1 MLYQLPQTF
10 GRYTLLTKLG
20 AGGMGT
26 VFEADDPTQRQRVAL
41 KIPHDQEDASA
52 LQRFRREASLARRI
66 KHPNLCP
73 IIEDGQIGG
82 MFYFTMPLL
91 QGQSLYQ
98 KRKPG
103 ATMPLAEALPLCR
116 KIALAMQE
124 LHRFGIMHRDLKP
137 ANIMLKPDGEPVI
150 MDFGLARSVDGADR
164 VTRSGAMM
172 GSPAYMCP
180 EQFEG
185 EQDKM
190 GPSGDIFS
198 LGVILYEL
206 VTGMLPFPG
215 SHAGAIFAAL
225 LRDNPKPPSS
235 HKPGLEALDPI
246 ILKALQKQPAD
257 RYGSMAEFAAV
268 LDAFAARNEMQNL
281 LDQSGLLEQ
290 LNEANAEAEERL
302 RQALEKQTQLQT
314 AADQHRK
321 ARDEIYQKAQN
332 ILTRLK
338 QVEAEK
344 QHLIERCKQEQ
355 QGRVRAEHVLQQAT
369 EMIARLHQQMTAL
382 PRTPA
387 PTVASPA
394 VDTQANEPAP
404 GWKPTPAEGVPNLAQ
419 RVRTPEKQPLPS
431 LPDEDDGDWVLDEV
445 QPPGQPRSDSNP
457 R

>member
-1 MLYQLPQTF
+1 MLYQLPQAF

-41 KIPHDQEDASA
+41 KIPHDQEDANA

-103 ATMPLAEALPLCR
+103 ATMPVAEAVKLGQ
-116 KIALAMQE
+116 KIALAMHE

-137 ANIMLKPDGEPVI
+137 ANIMLKPGGEPVI
-150 MDFGLARSVDGADR
+150 MDFGLARSLDGGDR
-164 VTRSGAMM
+164 VTRTGAMM

-185 EQDKM
+185 DASKM
-190 GPSGDIFS
+190 GPAGDIFS
-198 LGVILYEL
+198 LGVVLYEL

-215 SHAGAIFAAL
+215 SHPGAIFAAL
-225 LRDNPKPPSS
+225 LRDNAKLPSS
-235 HKPGLEALDPI
+235 HRPALEALDPI
-246 ILKALQKQPAD
+246 IMKALQKAPAD

-268 LDAFAARNEMQNL
+268 LDAFAARQELKGL
-281 LDQSGLLEQ
+281 LDQSGVVEQ
-290 LNEANAEAEERL
+290 LTQAKKETDERL
-302 RQALEKQTQLQT
+302 RQALEKQTQLQA
-314 AADQHRK
+314 AADGHRK
-321 ARDEIYQKAQN
+321 ARDEIYQKAQT
-332 ILTRLK
+332 ILARLK
-338 QVEAEK
+338 QLEAEK
-344 QHLIERCKQEQ
+344 QHLQERCKQEQ
-355 QGRVRAEHVLQQAT
+355 QGRLRGEHVVQQAT
-369 EMIARLHQQMTAL
+369 EIIAKLHQQLTAL
-382 PRTPA
+382 PRVPA

-394 VDTQANEPAP
+394 VDTRANDPAP
-404 GWKPTPAEGVPNLAQ
+404 GWKPTPAEGVPNLPQ
-419 RVRTPEKQPLPS
+419 RLQTPAKQPLPP
-431 LPDEDDGDWVLDEV
+431 LPDDDGDWVLEES
-445 QPPGQPRSDSNP
+445 QLPAQPRGESNP
-457 R
+457 H